1 MRKFIAITVALLFAS
16 SFAYATVA
24 VNDIDGY
31 VGEATN
37 IYIEGQD
44 ADFDGSQVT
53 VLANGHKEGA
63 TANVSGESNL
73 TDAALAYGVILIA
86 DTGALDASSC
96 RYIALA
102 DGTPGQMVTI
112 SLVAATAGTLYI
124 TDDKVNDAVFGDTTA
139 TGWDDIAFNAAL
151 DSVTL
156 LFVDTTYGWVIIGSN
171 SVTVT

>member
-1 MRKFIAITVALLFAS
+1 MRKLIAVTIALLFAS

-24 VNDIDGY
+24 VNDINGY

-44 ADFDGSQVT
+44 TDFDGSQVT
-53 VLANGHKEGA
+53 VLANGHKEGV
-63 TANVSGESNL
+63 TTNVSGETNL
-73 TDAALAYGVILIA
+73 TSAALAYGVIILA
-86 DTGALDASSC
+86 DTGSLDGSNA

-112 SLVAATAGTLYI
+112 QLYAATAGTLYI
-124 TDDKVNDAVFGDTTA
+124 TDDKVIASTMTK
-139 TGWDDIAFNAAL
+139 TGWDDLAFNAAL

-156 LFVDTTYGWVIIGSN
+156 LFVDTTYGWVVIGSN